1 MQTEQYEVNWKN
13 YYNTLELSPTTNAQE
28 IKRAYRRLARKYH
41 PDRAG
46 DSMASDRMAEINE
59 AYEVLS
65 QTDRKAKYDERFKY
79 TCGQRLTVDEAL
91 EAELKEVI
99 TRLAR
104 EQRRD
109 RRMERPPVPIRTN
122 ILAELFFVSM
132 ECLLVP
138 VPLSFAWLLYLLI
151 YCIVLLSLFL
161 KAF

>member
-13 YYNTLELSPTTNAQE
+13 YYNTLELSPTANTQE

-41 PDRAG
+41 PDQAK
-46 DSMASDRMAEINE
+46 DSIASDRMAEINE

-65 QTDRKAKYDERFKY
+65 HTDRRAKYNERFKFI
-79 TCGQRLTVDEAL
+79 CGRQITIEEAL
-91 EAELKEVI
+91 EAALKEVI

-109 RRMERPPVPIRTN
+109 RWKEHVRVPVRTN
-122 ILAELFFVSM
+122 ILVELFFDWM

-138 VPLSFAWLLYLLI
+138 IPLFSVWLVYMLM
-151 YCIVLLSLFL
+151 YCIILILLFS
-161 KAF
+161 

>member
-13 YYNTLELSPTTNAQE
+13 YYNILEQSPTANAQE

-41 PDRAG
+41 PDRAE
-46 DSMASDRMAEINE
+46 DSLASDRMAEINE

-65 QTDRKAKYDERFKY
+65 HTDRRAKYDERFKFSR
-79 TCGQRLTVDEAL
+79 QLTVEEAL

-104 EQRRD
+104 EQRGD
-109 RRMERPPVPIRTN
+109 RHMERPVVPVRTN
-122 ILAELFFVSM
+122 ILADSFFAWM

-138 VPLSFAWLLYLLI
+138 IPLFSACLVYPLTGCIILLLLN
-151 YCIVLLSLFL
+151 
-161 KAF
+161 

>member
-13 YYNTLELSPTTNAQE
+13 YYNTLELSPTANTQE

-41 PDRAG
+41 PDQAK
-46 DSMASDRMAEINE
+46 DSIASDRMAEINE

-65 QTDRKAKYDERFKY
+65 HTDRRAKYNERFKFI
-79 TCGQRLTVDEAL
+79 CGRQITIEEAL
-91 EAELKEVI
+91 EAALKEVI

-109 RRMERPPVPIRTN
+109 RWKEHVRVPVRTN
-122 ILAELFFVSM
+122 ILVELFFDWM

-138 VPLSFAWLLYLLI
+138 IPLFSAWLVYMLM
-151 YCIVLLSLFL
+151 YCIILILLFS
-161 KAF
+161 